1 MVKTDLN
8 VSTLAKIER
17 IQSLLGENRRQY
29 TAVIGAIRTKV
40 LKLQRSVCSY
50 LKLIKHLLSPGVFS
64 KFHESFHQFSTTELF
79 SLIDSPESLC
89 GNVYNLWQCI
99 VEKIVEKELETYDSQ
114 PRNVNTVK
122 VLDITQQNAVRYT
135 AGSVVRKLIE
145 NEKADEEKIDCLTGL
160 LLEAGY

>member
-1 MVKTDLN
+1 
-8 VSTLAKIER
+8 
-17 IQSLLGENRRQY
+17 
-29 TAVIGAIRTKV
+29 
-40 LKLQRSVCSY
+40 
-50 LKLIKHLLSPGVFS
+50 
-64 KFHESFHQFSTTELF
+64 
-79 SLIDSPESLC
+79 LIDSPESLC